1 MSFFFPSEDIKQT
14 VNIFLFRQLMM
25 SETLKFIFNY
35 PLMQWPRGKKDE
47 KREVQTFEYLGN
59 EKSLL
64 DEI

>member
-1 MSFFFPSEDIKQT
+1 
-14 VNIFLFRQLMM
+14 MM
-25 SETLKFIFNY
+25 SQTLKFIFNY

-59 EKSLL
+59 EKSFL